1 MPLARLLGFEWDAS
15 SSHARGSALGP
26 SVVRRLLSSEAS
38 SGFSMDLTPMRGAI
52 EGFDI
57 PALPE
62 EGAAARAM
70 IDRTVAEAIARK
82 EVPLS
87 IGGDHSVTFPI
98 LKAIAARHGPVNLL
112 HIDAHPDLHADY
124 EGDPFSHASPF
135 ARAHEAGLIARH
147 VAVGIRCWDPHQ
159 KAQAE
164 KYGVTILG
172 AHEIERIPAEIFDA
186 PLYLT
191 IDLDG
196 LDPAFAPGVSH
207 PEPGGLSTLDMLA
220 LIRRIKGPLVGA
232 DIVELNPERD
242 PMLAT
247 ARVAVR
253 LIKEIAAT
261 ISAGATAGGS

>member
-1 MPLARLLGFEWDAS
+1 MPGTRILGFEWDAS
-15 SSHARGSALGP
+15 SSHARGAALGP
-26 SVVRRLLSSEAS
+26 SVVRRLLTSEAS
-38 SGFSMDLTPMRGAI
+38 SGYSINLTPMREAI
-52 EGFDI
+52 AGYDI

-62 EGAAARAM
+62 DGAAARDIIEAS
-70 IDRTVAEAIARK
+70 VAAAIAAGER
-82 EVPLS
+82 PLS

-98 LKAIAARHGPVNLL
+98 LKAVARRHGPVNLL
-112 HIDAHPDLHADY
+112 HIDAHPDLHENY

-147 VAVGIRCWDPHQ
+147 VVLGARCWDPHQ

-164 KYGVTILG
+164 RYGVTILG
-172 AHEIERIPAEIFDA
+172 AHETDRIPASMFAA
-186 PLYLT
+186 PLYLS

-220 LIRRIKGPLVGA
+220 IIRRIKGPLIGA

-247 ARVAVR
+247 ARVVVR
-253 LIKEIAAT
+253 LVKELAAVP
-261 ISAGATAGGS
+261 